1 MDVCLHL
8 PFWTSLHHVYK
19 TLCFL
24 LHFEFKR
31 EPGSNK
37 QAIKVLLFWCN
48 YPCRETQAHKYI
60 FFFLSAHKNQPKL
73 FLFIELK
80 ILQYYSVFCISFS
93 CCTVLGAQ
101 AIGGR
106 GLHEVS
112 AHSHS
117 ASLWLSLKPRAVKRR
132 SIQLCPSACN
142 DLQALLQGHT

>member
-1 MDVCLHL
+1 MFQGIVAHFIAVTAHNNGTKKRKRKKNKGFTFGQTKTRGGSSSQDVLIAAKTIMDVCLHL

-80 ILQYYSVFCISFS
+80 IL
-93 CCTVLGAQ
+93 
-101 AIGGR
+101 
-106 GLHEVS
+106 
-112 AHSHS
+112 
-117 ASLWLSLKPRAVKRR
+117 
-132 SIQLCPSACN
+132 
-142 DLQALLQGHT
+142 